1 MSNDWTAHWGDD
13 IYLSWQE
20 TILFLLNRPAL
31 RSCTKRPNLI
41 EKHCCQLPIVHLKN
55 FVQSFPSDVQNILYK
70 SEAFHLGPF
79 LLQNIPPCPSAVCT
93 CPLPLV
99 GQNLAENEKK
109 QVKVFN
115 LISNT
120 PRPQK
125 KSYSETS
132 RLPCV
137 PKVKTNEVLSS
148 TSEDGREFGGR
159 PLFLSLGLQ

>member
-1 MSNDWTAHWGDD
+1 M
-13 IYLSWQE
+13 
-20 TILFLLNRPAL
+20 
-31 RSCTKRPNLI
+31 CK
-41 EKHCCQLPIVHLKN
+41 
-55 FVQSFPSDVQNILYK
+55 
-70 SEAFHLGPF
+70 
-79 LLQNIPPCPSAVCT
+79 

-159 PLFLSLGLQ
+159 PHFLSLGLQFTKCHAISWGWFRKGQRLQREKVLLLDENNFSIPVSGLSTASDAEDRLSLTFSFTYSLANAEINSLATIFLPIWTTKQIR